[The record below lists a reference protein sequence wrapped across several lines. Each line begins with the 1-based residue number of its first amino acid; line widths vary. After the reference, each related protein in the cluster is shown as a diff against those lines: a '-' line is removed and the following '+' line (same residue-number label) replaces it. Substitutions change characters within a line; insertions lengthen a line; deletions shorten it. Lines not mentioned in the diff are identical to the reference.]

1 MTTVNSISKK
11 KPSYQVTEEF
21 MIYLDEFG
29 RLMEIPFNY
38 SDLLR
43 FSSSIPLRDKNG
55 KDTLW
60 ECVFFSQSEMKE
72 LNDKLVLMYAMMK
85 VEGNVAMMEH
95 LYVDRID
102 YCSFGNSKPFRIRIM
117 NQFNDNY
124 DYFYVKIADSSRV
137 YGLEFED
144 ILSPN
149 RINFVLDGFTL
160 VEEHIIGIPGDQF
173 IRENLGDGKT
183 NLTRLAKEFVKFN
196 ERCFVRLLGDMRSYN
211 FVIDTMADFDD
222 TQYRFRAIDFD
233 QQSYEGKKSL
243 YLPQFFKENNPFVT
257 LCMSIMNEE
266 TVKQYQLEERS
277 LMSRRFRTARYR
289 IACLLETMIND
300 SISTKEKIEQLRE
313 ELAEHYQRKE
323 FMRCRNM
330 GEIMRLSLDLL
341 LESPEKN
348 LHLGQLA

>member
-1 MTTVNSISKK
+1 
-11 KPSYQVTEEF
+11 
-21 MIYLDEFG
+21 
-29 RLMEIPFNY
+29 
-38 SDLLR
+38 
-43 FSSSIPLRDKNG
+43 
-55 KDTLW
+55 
-60 ECVFFSQSEMKE
+60 
-72 LNDKLVLMYAMMK
+72 
-85 VEGNVAMMEH
+85 MEH

-102 YCSFGNSKPFRIRIM
+102 YCAFGNSKPFRIRIM
-117 NQFNDNY
+117 NQYNDNY
-124 DYFYVKIADSSRV
+124 DYFYVKIADASRV

-173 IRENLGDGKT
+173 IKENLADPKT
-183 NLTRLAKEFVKFN
+183 NLIRLAKEFVKFN

-257 LCMSIMNEE
+257 LCSKIMNEE

-300 SISTKEKIEQLRE
+300 SISSKEKIEQLRE
-313 ELAEHYQRKE
+313 ELSNHYERKE

-348 LHLGQLA
+348 HHLGQLA

>member
-1 MTTVNSISKK
+1 MNSISKK
-11 KPSYQVTEEF
+11 KPSYQVNEEF

-29 RLMEIPFNY
+29 RLMEIPFEYN
-38 SDLLR
+38 DLLR
-43 FSSSIPLRDKNG
+43 FTSSIPLRDKDG

-60 ECVFFSQSEMKE
+60 ECVFYSPGEMKE
-72 LNDKLVLMYAMMK
+72 LNDRLVLMYAMMK

-102 YCSFGNSKPFRIRIM
+102 YCVFGNSKPFRIRIM
-117 NQFNDNY
+117 NQYNDNY
-124 DYFYVKIADSSRV
+124 DYFYVKIADASRV

-149 RINFVLDGFTL
+149 RINYMLNGFTL

-173 IRENLGDGKT
+173 IKENLNNPKT
-183 NLTRLAKEFVKFN
+183 NTTRVAKEFVKFN

-233 QQSYEGKKSL
+233 QQSYEGKKNL
-243 YLPQFFKENNPFVT
+243 YLPQFFKENNPFVD
-257 LCMSIMNEE
+257 LCRTTMNEE

-300 SISTKEKIEQLRE
+300 TISTKEKIEQLRE
-313 ELAEHYQRKE
+313 ELSAHYQRKE

-348 LHLGQLA
+348 LHLGQLADL

>member
-1 MTTVNSISKK
+1 MNSISKK
-11 KPSYQVTEEF
+11 KPSYQVNEEF
-21 MIYLDEFG
+21 IIYLEEFG
-29 RLMEIPFNY
+29 RLMDIPFAY
-38 SDLLR
+38 ADLLR
-43 FSSSIPLRDKNG
+43 FTSSVPLRDKDG

-60 ECVFFSQSEMKE
+60 ECVFYSPSEMKE
-72 LNDKLVLMYAMMK
+72 LNERLVMMYAIMK

-102 YCSFGNSKPFRIRIM
+102 YCSFGNSKPFRVRIM

-124 DYFYVKIADSSRV
+124 DYFYVKTADASRI

-149 RINFVLDGFTL
+149 RINFLMDGFTL

-173 IRENLGDGKT
+173 IKENLNDNKT

-233 QQSYEGKKSL
+233 QQSYEGKKNL
-243 YLPQFFKENNPFVT
+243 YLPQFFKENNPFVS
-257 LCMSIMNEE
+257 LCVSSLNAE
-266 TVKQYQLEERS
+266 TIKQYQLEERS
-277 LMSRRFRTARYR
+277 LMSRRFRTSRYR

-300 SISTKEKIEQLRE
+300 TISSKEKIEQLRE
-313 ELAEHYQRKE
+313 ELADHYQRKD
-323 FMRCRNM
+323 FIRCRNM

-341 LESPEKN
+341 LENPDRN
-348 LHLGQLA
+348 PHLGQLN